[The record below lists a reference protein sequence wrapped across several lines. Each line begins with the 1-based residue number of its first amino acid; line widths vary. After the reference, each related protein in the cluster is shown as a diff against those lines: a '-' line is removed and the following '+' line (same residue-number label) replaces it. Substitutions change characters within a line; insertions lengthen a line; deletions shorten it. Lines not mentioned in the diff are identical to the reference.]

1 MRLQVGQVL
10 VLAGGVDHQEQ
21 RVVAQVG
28 DHQVVEDAALL
39 IGEHGIALHAHRQV
53 DDIHRHQ
60 AFQGLGGIAA
70 AQGDLAH
77 VRDIEQAGLLA
88 GVQVFLEHAQRVL
101 HRHVIAGERHHA
113 RTQFQVQG
121 VQWGLEQCFGH
132 R

>member
-1 MRLQVGQVL
+1 MGQVL

-21 RVVAQVG
+21 LVLGQAG
-28 DHQVVEDAALL
+28 DHQVVEDAAVLV
-39 IGEHGIALHAHRQV
+39 GEQCIALHAHRQIEDV
-53 DDIHRHQ
+53 HRHQ
-60 AFQGLGGIAA
+60 AFQGARGVLTP
-70 AQGDLAH
+70 QEDLAH
-77 VRDIEQAGLLA
+77 VGYVEQAGLLA

-101 HRHVIAGERHHA
+101 HRHVVAGERHHA